1 MCSRLL
7 SHGHAPV
14 ARPFSFLRLPPL
26 SSSLP
31 DLRHEALA
39 RCRIQQSQAQL
50 QVIQMRKEIEAACAA
65 GAPRGSIAERVLH
78 GLEHHVAACGLQAI
92 VGSWEEAQRARIG
105 GKDCVKTPALGRNP
119 NLCFSRMA
127 RVFEGHNSGAT
138 ILRVSPS
145 SRPSNIK
152 GWVSQT
158 TNVSTLKYSALTAQ
172 VKSFSGGCALKV

>member
-1 MCSRLL
+1 
-7 SHGHAPV
+7 
-14 ARPFSFLRLPPL
+14 
-26 SSSLP
+26 
-31 DLRHEALA
+31 
-39 RCRIQQSQAQL
+39 
-50 QVIQMRKEIEAACAA
+50 MRKEIEAACAA
-65 GAPRGSIAERVLH
+65 GAPQGSIAEQVLH

-92 VGSWEEAQRARIG
+92 VGSWDEAQRARMG

-127 RVFEGHNSGAT
+127 KVFEGHNSGAT

-158 TNVSTLKYSALTAQ
+158 TNVSNLKYSALASQ
-172 VKSFSGGCALKV
+172 VKSFSGGCASKIYFLKGSR